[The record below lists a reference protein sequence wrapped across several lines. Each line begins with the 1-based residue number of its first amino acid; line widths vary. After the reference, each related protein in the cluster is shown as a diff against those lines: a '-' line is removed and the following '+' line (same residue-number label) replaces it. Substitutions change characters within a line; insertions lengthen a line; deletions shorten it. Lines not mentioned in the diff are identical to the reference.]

1 MNHLDIFSCFSPT
14 KPGNPGAAPS
24 SISNE
29 DNSHR
34 KTKAPIPESELLIF
48 PKEKQMYKVS
58 YLLMAI
64 QIKY

>member
-1 MNHLDIFSCFSPT
+1 MNQLDIFSYFSPT
-14 KPGNPGAAPS
+14 KPGNPGVAPS

-34 KTKAPIPESELLIF
+34 QTKAPIPEGELLIF
-48 PKEKQMYKVS
+48 PREKQMCKVS